1 MEVSRTPTTAAMLLM
16 LLVRITQ
23 GFPRES
29 NANSLLNETKSSP
42 PPGVSPPMIEARGMV
57 PNDGELWPLWL
68 GERYVAYR
76 YADDQVDKSA
86 IAAGIGELEENTC
99 LKFDNVAS
107 WHWGHHIIIKHHNT
121 LCTALVGRKLR
132 NMFGQEMLLSSDC
145 TNDIVGW
152 QNATVTRRCVRTM
165 ATQAKTAP
173 AFAHQAHLVA
183 RVPPGLLPILV
194 SLQPGTCATRTAP
207 YTDALRRSLL
217 PLNEQVTAAG
227 TVTSPNHPTPNPDG
241 TVFTKVIEAPVCQR
255 VKLTFTAFEMAS
267 RCDDKTCCNEGIEIQ
282 EAPPTAPSTTDTGE
296 WFCGEEVTSGQIFE
310 SAGSKL
316 ILLYFIKENPSN
328 SNPGFSAT
336 IAFETIPNCVGF
348 LRVHTCIRLSDW
360 SCLHPLILDVSIP
373 SFWMSP
379 SPHSGCLHPLFLD
392 VSIPSFWM
400 FPSSLS
406 GCLYPHVLDVTVPT
420 FWMSRSPRSGC
431 LHPHFLNVSIPTYW
445 VSPSPLSRCLHP
457 EVLEVSIPT
466 F

>member
-16 LLVRITQ
+16 LLVHITQ

-86 IAAGIGELEENTC
+86 IAAGIGELEANTC

-145 TNDIVGW
+145 TNDP
-152 QNATVTRRCVRTM
+152 ATVLHFLGHGVGMHHEHTRPDRDGYVSVLNANVRPDKLVKNFRKINSRTYNVPYDFTSVLHYSPFEYSSNG
-165 ATQAKTAP
+165 ATTLRAVDPYNQGLMLAPKTGLSFMDKLLINKAYKCIDRWLAKCNRDEEVCENDGYTGKDCACIC
-173 AFAHQAHLVA
+173 
-183 RVPPGLLPILV
+183 PPGT
-194 SLQPGTCATRTAP
+194 SGSTCATRTAP

-227 TVTSPNHPTPNPDG
+227 TVTSPNHPTPNPDGTVFIKAFNIPG

-336 IAFETIPNCVGF
+336 IAFETIPNCVG
-348 LRVHTCIRLSDW
+348 
-360 SCLHPLILDVSIP
+360 
-373 SFWMSP
+373 
-379 SPHSGCLHPLFLD
+379 
-392 VSIPSFWM
+392 
-400 FPSSLS
+400 
-406 GCLYPHVLDVTVPT
+406 
-420 FWMSRSPRSGC
+420 
-431 LHPHFLNVSIPTYW
+431 
-445 VSPSPLSRCLHP
+445 
-457 EVLEVSIPT
+457 
-466 F
+466 